1 MGRHGAGDKSNK
13 LVGIQG
19 LRFCTALLVLVYHSS
34 LFAWS
39 SPANPDVPWQPINAY
54 WMTLNVGNIGVLIF
68 FVISGYVMCLT
79 RHTNVGT
86 FVGLRLARIYPG
98 YLVALVLG
106 TALMLW
112 GGSTQPEEISFDPS
126 MLLLPIGNT
135 HDTWSGVPYWTLSF
149 EVYFYFVTVF
159 IMLMPKQLYGWLMV
173 AWAACLLYV
182 YPNFPEP
189 PDGLFGSMIWQSPYG
204 LYFIAGALL
213 ALAKQGKH
221 GPLGMFLALVGVVTI
236 LGQRHQF
243 LWQLLLLV
251 TCVGITYSAS
261 NIPNPLAS
269 LSKRINT
276 LGDWSYGIYLI
287 HLPIILLLGKI
298 TPTID
303 ETSRFIIM
311 ILGSLAGG
319 VLFGMAENR
328 VYRKVIRPR
337 IAALSKVKQSQSDQD
352 VAVFKVGVSG

>member
-1 MGRHGAGDKSNK
+1 MAEKTGK

-54 WMTLNVGNIGVLIF
+54 WMTLNAGNIGVLIF

-79 RHTNVGT
+79 RDTSVGK
-86 FVGLRLARIYPG
+86 FMALRLSRIYPG
-98 YLVALVLG
+98 YFVALVLG
-106 TALMLW
+106 TVLMLL
-112 GGSTQPEEISFDPS
+112 GGSTKLEQIFFDPS
-126 MLLLPIGNT
+126 MLLLPMGRS
-135 HDTWSGVPYWTLSF
+135 HDSWSGVPYWTLNF
-149 EVYFYFVTVF
+149 EVYFYFVTAF

-173 AWAACLLYV
+173 VWAAFLLYV
-182 YPNFPEP
+182 YPTFPEP
-189 PDGLFGSMIWQSPYG
+189 PDGLFGSMVWQSPYA

-213 ALAKQGKH
+213 GLAKEGKH
-221 GPLGMFLALVGVVTI
+221 GPLGVFLAMVGVVTI

-261 NIPNPLAS
+261 NIPNPFAS

-287 HLPIILLLGKI
+287 HLPIIQLIREISPSL
-298 TPTID
+298 T
-303 ETSRFIIM
+303 EMSRFIVM
-311 ILGSLAGG
+311 VTLSLAGG
-319 VLFGMAENR
+319 ILFGMAEDR
-328 VYRKVIRPR
+328 VYRKYIRPR
-337 IAALSKVKQSQSDQD
+337 VAALSKRAILQPEQEM
-352 VAVFKVGVSG
+352 VAFKAT